1 MNELETI
8 YILNLTYYNFGSVFN
23 TVRFEFDHYPSEE
36 EMLDT
41 VRDYESKV
49 KTMYELRLSV
59 EKIHQVKR

>member
-1 MNELETI
+1 MTLKEIFKLK
-8 YILNLTYYNFGSVFN
+8 LKYYNFGEVFSE
-23 TVRFEFDHYPSEE
+23 VSFEFDHYPTEK

-41 VRDYESKV
+41 VREYESKV